1 MTEHGSKICRFSHSF
16 SVGFTFPCWKIS
28 GLEHFLLEVISK
40 EIVSIN
46 LWIYTCSGIIQE
58 KQDILSLCCKM
69 LLLQC
74 NSQKSVDLASGCT
87 CRLCPEPNMSSLMRF
102 LFFSLGF
109 CFLFSPPASVYMFK
123 NPHTKFHVCL

>member
-1 MTEHGSKICRFSHSF
+1 MTEHGSEICRFSHSF

-58 KQDILSLCCKM
+58 TGYSFFV
-69 LLLQC
+69 LQ
-74 NSQKSVDLASGCT
+74 NVAVAMQQPKIS
-87 CRLCPEPNMSSLMRF
+87 
-102 LFFSLGF
+102 
-109 CFLFSPPASVYMFK
+109 
-123 NPHTKFHVCL
+123 